1 MAEHD
6 ALFGSYSHLK
16 NLSRQ
21 EDALHTLKRLASM
34 VKPIMRARGWRVRQL
49 AEFYPDQQNLLGKL
63 KAINYSILSLQ
74 TADKLPGLN
83 VNRTHKILVRLR
95 YPGDVNQFLPFEEV
109 TDTLLHELAHIVHG
123 PHDSKFHALWDQLRD
138 EHEGLL
144 RSGYTGDG
152 FLSVGHKLGGRRI
165 PMDEAR
171 RIARVAAERRRAER
185 GDVGRRLGGRTPRPG
200 ENIRDVIANAAGRR
214 QASLQGCGNT
224 KHGEGEIRQIEE
236 AATRNGF
243 RTKAEEDKAN
253 EDAIAQALWELVQED
268 KKARLGTSF
277 VPPADFNQD
286 LVFIDGKMSDDKS
299 RRAGH
304 DSLKRAGSSHDMSD
318 VPPLKRPAASGSMST
333 TVQWTCTACTL
344 INAPGNLRCE
354 ICEHPRP
361 TEAAATRAS
370 GLTAKQT
377 TKSEVI
383 DLTTSPKQSAKPL
396 NKTVSDDVNSAAR
409 SRESKLAP
417 FWHCRHC
424 ETRMERKWWTCSKCG
439 RMKEADSSHGR
450 AEKPNSGG
458 VYSQGGTYVP
468 RIPAPTSDCW
478 KCLNCKTRMD
488 SKWWICSMCGKMK
501 ESS

>member
-21 EDALHTLKRLASM
+21 EDALHILKRLASM

-49 AEFYPDQQNLLGKL
+49 AEFYPDQQNLLDQL
-63 KAINYSILSLQ
+63 SDSIASLQ
-74 TADKLPGLN
+74 TADKVPGLN

-95 YPGDVNQFLPFEEV
+95 HPGDVNQFLPFEEV

-185 GDVGRRLGGRTPRPG
+185 GDVGRRLGGRAPRPG
-200 ENIRDVIANAAGRR
+200 EKIREVIANAAGRR
-214 QASLQGCGNT
+214 QTSLKGCGNT

-236 AATRNGF
+236 AASQNGF

-268 KKARLGTSF
+268 KKARLGASF
-277 VPPADFNQD
+277 VPPEGVSDD
-286 LVFIDGKMSDDKS
+286 LVVTGETMTDDEP

-304 DSLKRAGSSHDMSD
+304 DSLKRAGPSHDLGE
-318 VPPLKRPAASGSMST
+318 VPPLKRPAASEKTGMN
-333 TVQWTCTACTL
+333 VQWTCTTCTL
-344 INAPGNLRCE
+344 INAPGNVRCE

-361 TEAAATRAS
+361 KQAAATRDS
-370 GLTAKQT
+370 GLTARQT
-377 TKSEVI
+377 TKPEVI

-396 NKTVSDDVNSAAR
+396 SKTISDDVKSAAR
-409 SRESKLAP
+409 SRERKPAP

-424 ETRMERKWWTCSKCG
+424 ETRMEYKWWTCSKCG
-439 RMKEADSSHGR
+439 KMKDAKNPQGR
-450 AEKPNSGG
+450 AENPNSGG
-458 VYSQGGTYVP
+458 VYSQGGSYVP
-468 RIPAPTSDCW
+468 QTPAPTPDGW
-478 KCLNCKTRMD
+478 KCLNCKTRMN
-488 SKWWICSMCGKMK
+488 SKWWICSTCGKMK

>member
-49 AEFYPDQQNLLGKL
+49 AEFYPDQQNLLG
-63 KAINYSILSLQ
+63 
-74 TADKLPGLN
+74 LN

-123 PHDSKFHALWDQLRD
+123 PHDTKFHALWDQLRD

-185 GDVGRRLGGRTPRPG
+185 GDLGRVLGGRAPRPG
-200 ENIRDVIANAAGRR
+200 ENIREVIANAAGRR

-236 AATRNGF
+236 TATRNGF

-268 KKARLGTSF
+268 KKARLGASF
-277 VPPADFNQD
+277 VPPEGVNGD
-286 LVFIDGKMSDDKS
+286 LAVTDGTMTDNKF
-299 RRAGH
+299 RRAGPG
-304 DSLKRAGSSHDMSD
+304 SLKRAGPSHDMSG
-318 VPPLKRPAASGSMST
+318 VPPLKRPAASGTTST
-333 TVQWTCTACTL
+333 TVQWACTSCTL
-344 INAPGNLRCE
+344 INAPGNERCE
-354 ICEHPRP
+354 ICENPRP
-361 TEAAATRAS
+361 KKATASRVS
-370 GLTAKQT
+370 GLIAKQT
-377 TKSEVI
+377 TKQEVI

-396 NKTVSDDVNSAAR
+396 SKPVSDDVNIAAR
-409 SRESKLAP
+409 SHERKPAP
-417 FWHCRHC
+417 SWYCRHC
-424 ETRMERKWWTCSKCG
+424 QTRMERKWWTCSKCG
-439 RMKEADSSHGR
+439 KMKEAESSQGQ
-450 AEKPNSGG
+450 AGKPNSGG

-468 RIPAPTSDCW
+468 QTLAGTPDCW

-488 SKWWICSMCGKMK
+488 SKWWICSTCGKMK

>member
-6 ALFGSYSHLK
+6 AFFGSYSHLK
-16 NLSRQ
+16 TLSRQ

-49 AEFYPDQQNLLGKL
+49 AEFYPDQQNLL
-63 KAINYSILSLQ
+63 
-74 TADKLPGLN
+74 GLN

-123 PHDSKFHALWDQLRD
+123 PHDTKFHALWDQLRD

-171 RIARVAAERRRAER
+171 RIARVAAEKRRAER
-185 GDVGRRLGGRTPRPG
+185 GDVGRRLGGKAPRPG
-200 ENIRDVIANAAGRR
+200 ENIREIIANAAGRR
-214 QASLQGCGNT
+214 QASLQGCGNA
-224 KHGEGEIRQIEE
+224 KHDEGEIRQIEE

-268 KKARLGTSF
+268 KKARLGASF
-277 VPPADFNQD
+277 VPPKGVNDD
-286 LVFIDGKMSDDKS
+286 LVGTYGTMTDDKS
-299 RRAGH
+299 RRAGS
-304 DSLKRAGSSHDMSD
+304 DSLKRVGASPDLSD
-318 VPPLKRPAASGSMST
+318 GPPLKRSAASGSMSA
-333 TVQWTCTACTL
+333 TVKWTCTACTL
-344 INAPGNLRCE
+344 INAPGNIRCE

-361 TEAAATRAS
+361 NEAGAARFPV
-370 GLTAKQT
+370 LTSKQAK
-377 TKSEVI
+377 KPEII
-383 DLTTSPKQSAKPL
+383 DLTTSPKRSAKPFK
-396 NKTVSDDVNSAAR
+396 KTVSDGVNSAAR
-409 SRESKLAP
+409 SREKKPAP
-417 FWHCRHC
+417 FWCCRHC
-424 ETRMERKWWTCSKCG
+424 DTRMERKWWTCSKCG
-439 RMKEADSSHGR
+439 KMKDAESSQGQ
-450 AEKPNSGG
+450 AEKPDSGG
-458 VYSQGGTYVP
+458 VYSQEGTYVP
-468 RIPAPTSDCW
+468 QTPRPAQDCW
-478 KCLNCKTRMD
+478 NCLNCKTRMD
-488 SKWWICSMCGKMK
+488 SRWWICSTCGKMK